1 MIKKDLHRA
10 IVSVLLIALISLIFG
25 HLHAQ
30 QRVDYR
36 IEASLDAKKKW
47 IVGDIEMGYHNNSMD
62 TLTEIWI
69 HLWPNAY
76 SSHQSAFARQMLD
89 MGYLQFHY
97 TDRYGRID
105 SLLFTIDGKPAT
117 VVTAAESPDM
127 VMLLPDQPIMPGQ
140 QVLIASPFRTKL
152 PPIVSRSGYEKNFIA
167 ATQWYPKPAVYDRNG
182 WHPMPYL
189 EQGEFYSE
197 FGRFEVNL
205 TLPHTWVLA
214 ATGHV
219 IDTITPLDTLSPTHT
234 YRIVQNN
241 VHDFAWFA
249 SKGYFV
255 QQDTMVLPSGKV
267 VTVQAMMKNNPKL
280 AEKAIDYTAQTIRYM
295 SEHVGEYP
303 YNVCTV
309 VMGPAGMG
317 SGMEYPTI
325 FTVEE
330 VQLLE
335 VTVHEAVHNWWY
347 GILANNERRYP
358 WLDESITSYY
368 EHRIVNSI
376 QSSEKYRSE
385 LDNVSEMGIAKAFG
399 FDRLPKRP
407 LEKNIVLYQQRINK
421 HQAINSSSEAFT
433 PLNYYAMIYVKGA
446 LAMDYLEAYL
456 GRERFDEAMRAFY
469 TKKSLQHIS
478 PEDLRF
484 YFESVTGED
493 LGWFFEGVIGSNE
506 QADIKLKKAER
517 EGDSLKVTLYN
528 SSSYPL
534 PVPLVYQSKDLKSHA
549 AYWVPPFQGET
560 IYTIPASDS
569 SWQIVADGDWLT
581 FDINRSNNYYKLQQG
596 LPRFEPVRLQFL
608 AAPEDPSRDQLFFS
622 PVLGGNAYDGFQ
634 LGLAF
639 YNRVLPAKKFDFEV
653 VPMFGFRSKDFNW
666 IANFSYHIQPKKQK
680 PIDIEIGLHSKSF
693 NMNIQNY
700 RDGVDFSNR
709 FYKVEPRINI
719 VFDKSKGHRGPIHS
733 LSIRHIRIWEEKF
746 NVDKI
751 IVLDGDST
759 FTYRKDLLK
768 FCANEISYSFKKDHS
783 LYPFSAGTKVLFNRD
798 FVRQS
803 FEVTQGIRYTQKG
816 AFIKMRLFAG
826 AFYYRNKDVSFRNPR
841 NFILGFNMS
850 GISGDNDFLYDHH
863 FLGRNQQDGFL
874 SQQIAMGEGNFKVI
888 TLTQKSSQEG
898 RTVNWLM
905 AANFKVD
912 FPISKVPV
920 KFFADLGYSVD
931 KVIAPENFLPI
942 KQFHYDLG
950 LCFSLFGEGL
960 EIYFPLA
967 MSENFRNYY
976 KANLPKFGQRITFMM
991 DMNKLNL
998 HRQIRDVP
1006 FSKVFSM
1013 F

>member
-1 MIKKDLHRA
+1 MHRST
-10 IVSVLLIALISLIFG
+10 VSTLLIALISLISG

-36 IEASLDAKKKW
+36 IDASLDAKRKW
-47 IVGDIEMGYHNNSMD
+47 IVGDIEMVYHNNSMD

-89 MGYLQFHY
+89 MGNLQFHY
-97 TDRYGRID
+97 TERYGKID
-105 SLLFTIDGKPAT
+105 SLLFTIDGKPVT
-117 VVTAAESPDM
+117 VVTATESPDM
-127 VMLLPDQPIMPGQ
+127 IVLLPSQPIVPGQ

-152 PPIVSRSGYEKNFIA
+152 PPIISRSGYDQHFIA
-167 ATQWYPKPAVYDRNG
+167 ATQWYPKPAVYDREG

-205 TLPHTWVLA
+205 TLPHSWVLA

-219 IDTITPLDTLSPTHT
+219 IDTITPRDSLTATHT
-234 YRIVQNN
+234 YRILQDN

-255 QQDTMVLPSGKV
+255 QQDTIILPSGKV
-267 VTVQAMMKNNPKL
+267 VTIQAMMKDNPKL
-280 AEKAIDYTAQTIRYM
+280 AEKAIDYTAHTIRFM
-295 SEHVGEYP
+295 SEYVGEYP
-303 YNVCTV
+303 YNVCTA

-325 FTVEE
+325 FTVDDK
-330 VQLLE
+330 QLLE

-385 LDNVSEMGIAKAFG
+385 LENISEMGIGKAFG

-421 HQAINSSSEAFT
+421 HQAVNHSSEVFT

-446 LAMDYLEAYL
+446 LAMDFLEAYL
-456 GRERFDEAMRAFY
+456 GKERFDEAMRAFY
-469 TKKSLQHIS
+469 TRKSLQHIS

-506 QADIKLKKAER
+506 QVDVKLKKAER
-517 EGDSLKVTLYN
+517 TGDSLQVTLCN
-528 SSSYPL
+528 NTAYPL

-549 AYWVPPFQGET
+549 VYWVPPFLGEIT
-560 IYTIPASDS
+560 CYIPANDS

-581 FDINRSNNYYKLQQG
+581 FDINRSNNYYKLKRG

-639 YNRVLPAKKFDFEV
+639 YNRVLPAKKFEFEV

-666 IANFSYHIQPKKQK
+666 ITNFSYHFLPKKQK

-693 NMNIQNY
+693 NMND
-700 RDGVDFSNR
+700 RPELSR
-709 FYKVEPRINI
+709 FYKLQPLVALE
-719 VFDKSKGHRGPIHS
+719 FDKSKGHRGPVHR
-733 LSIRHIRIWEEKF
+733 LMARHVRIWEEF
-746 NVDKI
+746 YVGNRDSITEQVSFTRDR
-751 IVLDGDST
+751 ST
-759 FTYRKDLLK
+759 F
-768 FCANEISYSFKKDHS
+768 CVNELSYSFRKDHA
-783 LYPFSAGTKVLFNRD
+783 LYPFSAGTKVLFNKD
-798 FVRQS
+798 FARQS

-816 AFIKMRLFAG
+816 AFIKMRFFAG
-826 AFYYRNKDVSFRNPR
+826 AFYYRNEDVSFRR
-841 NFILGFNMS
+841 YRRFGFNMG
-850 GISGDNDFLYDHH
+850 GISGFNDFLYDHH
-863 FLGRNQQDGFL
+863 FMGRNQQGGFL
-874 SQQIAMGEGNFKVI
+874 SQQIAMGDGNFKVI
-888 TLTQKSSQEG
+888 TLNQNPQEG
-898 RTVNWLM
+898 QTVNWLM

-912 FPISKVPV
+912 FPIKQVPV
-920 KFFADLGYSVD
+920 KFFADIGYSLD
-931 KVIAPENFLPI
+931 KVLAIDNLLPI

-976 KANLPKFGQRITFMM
+976 KANLPKFGQRITFMI
-991 DMNKLNL
+991 DMNQLNL
-998 HRQIRDVP
+998 HKQIRDVP